1 MSNMLCV
8 VSILSPIT
16 VNGKSNKS
24 QNTPSLYFFYP
35 TPPPPQNKCQ
45 MTRNRGGKKQNE
57 RLIKCDDLSL
67 AKSA

>member
-24 QNTPSLYFFYP
+24 QNTPSLYFLP
-35 TPPPPQNKCQ
+35 SLPPRNKCQ
-45 MTRNRGGKKQNE
+45 VTRRGKKQNE
-57 RLIKCDDLSL
+57 RLIKCDDLFG
-67 AKSA
+67 KSA